1 MTVRHLVFIRWLLFA
16 FRPWSFS
23 CVCLWL
29 SWHWALQQQKTRR
42 MLPTVRGPGRSDVL
56 FPPTSSGVRVLI
68 ILAAMIRSI
77 CDYITHE
84 KLHIKTCMN
93 QFSHVRVISNILR
106 WSKEWSVSTA
116 VSREMIAE
124 VCEMLDRD
132 HRLSLKSVEYL
143 MHINATV
150 VIRFSAKI
158 GKDEDMRRFS
168 WNSVSRFMKS

>member
-1 MTVRHLVFIRWLLFA
+1 M
-16 FRPWSFS
+16 
-23 CVCLWL
+23 
-29 SWHWALQQQKTRR
+29 
-42 MLPTVRGPGRSDVL
+42 
-56 FPPTSSGVRVLI
+56 
-68 ILAAMIRSI
+68 
-77 CDYITHE
+77 
-84 KLHIKTCMN
+84 
-93 QFSHVRVISNILR
+93 
-106 WSKEWSVSTA
+106 STA